1 MGLFSKEACTFCGKE
16 VGMMHRSKLKTKEY
30 ICSDCRNKTNPYA
43 RMDYTSRDAA
53 QRMMEAMP
61 QDAAWLDQEIA
72 RLEDEN
78 AEKKIRFVVQDR
90 HDYDLGSKHVVY
102 TCVHTLGVFQLY
114 CSDQSHYAYNPVLFF
129 DHILPYR
136 FDDGNTF
143 FADARRMEIMD
154 ANAKYATVSESKDP
168 DGKITSCELIIPYQ
182 DECIQQIRISSSVR
196 NEDECKAF
204 YALADQINKDRR
216 ICIEQYWDDIQR
228 KERMQVRNLG
238 DTAAAAL
245 KAAVKGESVEATV
258 KEGLET
264 ANAIEEGK
272 VKQGLFGKLFKK

>member
-16 VGMMHRSKLKTKEY
+16 VGMMHRSKLASKEY
-30 ICSDCRNKTNPYA
+30 ICSDCRNKTNPFA
-43 RMDYTSRDAA
+43 RMDYTSREAA
-53 QRMMEAMP
+53 QRMMETLP
-61 QDAAWLDQEIA
+61 QDAAWLEQELT
-72 RLEDEN
+72 RLEAEN
-78 AEKKIRFVVQDR
+78 AEKKIRFAVQDR
-90 HDYDLGSKHVVY
+90 YDYDLGSKHVIY
-102 TCVHTLGVFQLY
+102 TCVHALGVFRLT
-114 CSDQSHYAYNPVLFF
+114 CSDHSHYAYDPVLYF
-129 DHILPYR
+129 DRIIPYQ
-136 FDDGNTF
+136 FDDGNQF

-154 ANAKYATVSESKDP
+154 LNASYVSVKESKDP
-168 DGKITSCELIIPYQ
+168 DGKITGCELVIPYQ
-182 DECIQQIRISSSVR
+182 DECIREIRISGSV
-196 NEDECKAF
+196 NGADGCKDF

-245 KAAVKGESVEATV
+245 KAAVKGESVEEAV

-272 VKQGLFGKLFKK
+272 VKQSFFGKLFKK